1 MSFSTPQKAGQSDRA
16 HCFFLKVQGHQ
27 RQGLNDAVLV
37 AAGLSTRSLLSHF
50 TSKKTRQKQRA
61 NNFLTETQSLDSAKI
76 WKDRVKACYFE
87 LVWNTYRLKYS
98 RLRDRRIRSGVGR
111 QHDSLAKPCFS
122 TIQSRFTLQPHQ
134 HGHPCL
140 RSPFAI
146 EMEITD
152 PTLTNTASWSKASS
166 P

>member
-37 AAGLSTRSLLSHF
+37 AAGLSTRSLLSHQRRPDRNKEPIIFLPKHRVLIPQKIGKIVLRRVISSQSGIPPSQVF
-50 TSKKTRQKQRA
+50 TINGPENQKWSGETARQPPKM
-61 NNFLTETQSLDSAKI
+61 F
-76 WKDRVKACYFE
+76 F
-87 LVWNTYRLKYS
+87 
-98 RLRDRRIRSGVGR
+98 
-111 QHDSLAKPCFS
+111 PCFS

-152 PTLTNTASWSKASS
+152 PTLTNTASWSKAS